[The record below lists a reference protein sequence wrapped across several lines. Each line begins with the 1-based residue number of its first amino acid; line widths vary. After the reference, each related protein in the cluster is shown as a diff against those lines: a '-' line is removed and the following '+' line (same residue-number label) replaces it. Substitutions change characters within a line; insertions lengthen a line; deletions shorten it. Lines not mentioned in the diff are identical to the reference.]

1 MKANDPELKAAFR
14 AHFLNGLGA
23 RKKGCPAREDIWG
36 LFSGRNAGK
45 REARTLDHITACAS
59 CFGEFEAFLEIS
71 RAEKQL
77 AHEVRSR
84 SRPESRR
91 APWPIAWRYAAASL
105 IVIAVLAAA
114 VLSTKWWGSGD
125 RPAERGRLSG
135 QVRLIAPGQEAS
147 IRTSLIFRWEPV
159 ALSDHYVIEVFD
171 DSLLPLWKSSQI
183 KSTSW
188 ELPTSVKEKMATG
201 KPYFWMLT
209 SFSASG
215 LRVES
220 SLEEFE
226 FVD

>member
-1 MKANDPELKAAFR
+1 
-14 AHFLNGLGA
+14 
-23 RKKGCPAREDIWG
+23 
-36 LFSGRNAGK
+36 
-45 REARTLDHITACAS
+45 
-59 CFGEFEAFLEIS
+59 
-71 RAEKQL
+71 
-77 AHEVRSR
+77 
-84 SRPESRR
+84 
-91 APWPIAWRYAAASL
+91 
-105 IVIAVLAAA
+105 LAAA

-135 QVRLIAPGQEAS
+135 QVRLITPGQEAS

-159 ALSDHYVIEVFD
+159 TLSDHYVIEVFD
-171 DSLLPLWKSSQI
+171 DSLLPLWKSPQI
-183 KSTSW
+183 SGTSW

-201 KPYFWMLT
+201 RTYFWMLT